1 MNSILRK
8 RIIETQIYLGIGIFA
23 LGLVLFTRE
32 TSQAAA
38 DGVQLCAQVLIPS
51 LFPFFVV
58 SSLCVQTGLAA
69 LAGRA
74 FEKPMQFLFRV
85 PGACAPA
92 FILGLVGGY
101 PVGAKTAIALYEQ
114 GACTKS
120 EAERLL
126 AFCNNSGPA
135 FILGAVGASMLGGQT
150 AGLLLY
156 GAHILASIT
165 VGVLFRFV
173 GRRDAA
179 APRCGGGTGRVNI
192 VCAPL
197 GRAFTSAVTS
207 SFASVLNVCAFVIF
221 FAVVIRLLD
230 LTGIISALSGGLC
243 ALLGPLAPD
252 TTLTGRVLSGLLEV
266 TSGVKGL
273 LPLPAGMGTK
283 LTAAAFLLGWAGLS
297 VHCQVLNLIGES
309 PLSPLPYLAGKALH
323 GGFAALFT
331 WAAVRVLPLHIAASA
346 TWTAP
351 VDLSV
356 SELSPS
362 FWTSL
367 GASVTCWLAL
377 AVLSLF
383 FRLITRC
390 KKSNHP
396 V

>member
-38 DGVQLCAQVLIPS
+38 DGVALCAQVLIPS

-74 FEKPMQFLFRV
+74 FEKPMRFLFGV
-85 PGACAPA
+85 PGVCAPA
-92 FILGLVGGY
+92 FALGLVGGY
-101 PVGAKTAIALYEQ
+101 PVGARTAISLYEQ
-114 GACTKS
+114 GACTKA

-135 FILGAVGASMLGGQT
+135 FILGAVGASMLGGT
-150 AGLLLY
+150 GAGALLY
-156 GAHILASIT
+156 ATHVLASVT
-165 VGVLFRFV
+165 VGVLFSLRARRQSTTQRPV
-173 GRRDAA
+173 QGRID
-179 APRCGGGTGRVNI
+179 V

-207 SFASVLNVCAFVIF
+207 SFSSILNVCAFVIF
-221 FAVVIRLLD
+221 FAVVIRLLGLLGVIPALARGLSTLLAPLGLDAD
-230 LTGIISALSGGLC
+230 LTGQV
-243 ALLGPLAPD
+243 LG
-252 TTLTGRVLSGLLEV
+252 GLLEV

-273 LPLPAGMGTK
+273 LPLDAGMGTK

-297 VHCQVLNLIGES
+297 VHCQVLTLIGDS
-309 PLSPLPYLAGKALH
+309 GLSPLPYLAGKALH
-323 GGFAALFT
+323 GCLAGLLT
-331 WAAVRVLPLHIAASA
+331 WLAVRLLPLGVAASGTSA
-346 TWTAP
+346 AP
-351 VDLSV
+351 IPPL

-362 FWTSL
+362 FWASL
-367 GASVTCWLAL
+367 GASAACWLTL

-390 KKSNHP
+390 KKSDSP

>member
-8 RIIETQIYLGIGIFA
+8 RIIETQIYLGIFIFA

-85 PGACAPA
+85 PGVCAPA

-101 PVGAKTAIALYEQ
+101 PVGARTAIALYEQ
-114 GACTKS
+114 GACSKS

-156 GAHILASIT
+156 GAHILASVT
-165 VGVLFRFV
+165 VGILFRFA

-179 APRCGGGTGRVNI
+179 ALRRAGTGRVQM
-192 VCAPL
+192 VCTPL

-230 LTGIISALSGGLC
+230 LTGIISILSRGLC
-243 ALLGPLAPD
+243 AILGPLAPD
-252 TTLTGRVLSGLLEV
+252 TDLTGRVLSGLLEV

-273 LPLPAGMGTK
+273 LPLPVGMGTK

-323 GGFAALFT
+323 GCFAALFT
-331 WAAVRVLPLHIAASA
+331 WAAVRLLPLPITASA
-346 TWTAP
+346 LYAQP
-351 VDLSV
+351 ASLSV
-356 SELSPS
+356 SALSPS
-362 FWTSL
+362 FWSSL
-367 GASVTCWLAL
+367 GASAACWLAL
-377 AVLSLF
+377 AVLSLP

-390 KKSNHP
+390 KKSDPP